1 MASNQM
7 RISGVNSGFDTEAM
21 IQQMMSVYQNK
32 IDKQNQ
38 KLQKLQWQQEQYRDI
53 TSKLT
58 GFKSK
63 YFDILK
69 RDTYLMSPSSFSRFK
84 TTITTKSGK
93 ESGLKVTTDSKST
106 AGTHKIKVDG
116 LATAATT
123 KGGQVSAGN
132 FKLDVDKAIKDA
144 KADANGNYSFA
155 LDVKVGNVAKTVE
168 FSGKNKDELL
178 ASLNTKLEE
187 AFGSTSSG
195 KAFISAAVD
204 SKGALAFATAGN
216 AMATVTERTGN
227 FGMGKPS
234 ARVAIDPAA
243 ALTGKSSISVTIPN
257 YYDKEPVTK
266 NIEFDSVS
274 STFFDARDDDASV
287 KAQYMELKK
296 AAFLKKYD
304 VGGAEVTEE
313 MMNEQNFIYTSVDAA
328 NDFNSQNL
336 LTALNS
342 AYGLEQGVQF
352 AIDGSSMTA
361 RYVMDGSAVEF
372 TMTSTCDATFGLK
385 KGSATSY
392 LDESTKLSN
401 MGIAQN
407 GNTKLDYTLPSNFKL
422 NIQNAINK
430 AAPNAS
436 GDYEFSLDISVGGVS
451 KTVQFSGKDEDEIA
465 ASLNSALSNAFGDY
479 GLKTVKNANGTYDFK
494 IDGGTSLSIIE
505 NTGKFGIAAMSDKI
519 AFNPGEADDNA
530 SGSHWITVT
539 LDGGREVNMQFSG
552 LKTAADFDPSD
563 PSDTAFKNLKEAAY
577 RKANGLS
584 DSDPVSQSDLDGFT
598 YTAVDAAADSN
609 TQKIIDRFNNHFSA
623 DGITFEYADG
633 YLTAKDA
640 AGKAVDFSVSSD
652 DGKFG
657 LPNASISH
665 TFTASEGTA
674 EGYSMTINGKE
685 ITVGANAT
693 VKDLINAVNKSGA
706 GVTMTYSKL
715 EGAFTLTANDKGNG
729 SDIIIDDN
737 NALAQALGLTSA
749 TRASHTDGKNAM
761 ITIDGIQIEH
771 NDNTY
776 ELDGVTYDFAD
787 VDPTE
792 NEEISVSINK
802 DYDDIKQTIKD
813 FVKDY
818 NQMIDDINGYTQT
831 ARPKDKN
838 KNYYEPLT
846 DEEKEDMSE
855 KEIEKWEEAAKKGL
869 LYHDTTVSTVMSKI
883 RTAMYSAVE
892 LEDGKKFGLYNMGIK
907 TASFRDADGGEGAK
921 YGKLKIDEDALDK
934 AFSENPDAIVKLFTD
949 SENGVM
955 AKVNKAIESAVKDT
969 GTVKGTLVRKAGLA
983 TGTSNK
989 DNAIYKEM
997 ERINKRIEQ
1006 LQDRYDKKEEYWWTV
1021 FTNLEKMQ
1029 AQFNSQQ
1036 SYIQQFTANGG
1047 YLS

>member
-21 IQQMMSVYQNK
+21 IQQMMSVYQTK

-84 TTITTKSGK
+84 STVTTKSGK

-106 AGTHKIKVDG
+106 PGSHKIKVDQ

-123 KGGQVSAGN
+123 KGGQVSAQN
-132 FKLDVDKAIKDA
+132 FKLDVDKAM
-144 KADANGNYSFA
+144 ADATADADGKYNFS

-168 FSGKNKDELL
+168 FSGADKDEIL
-178 ASLNTKLEE
+178 ASLNTELAD

-195 KAFISAAVD
+195 ASFISAEL
-204 SKGALAFATAGN
+204 KNGEFAFKTAGN

-227 FGMGKPS
+227 FGMGKPA

-243 ALTGKSSISVTIPN
+243 ALTGTSSISVTVPN
-257 YYDKEPVTK
+257 FYTGDAVTK
-266 NIEFDSVS
+266 NIEFATVS
-274 STFFDARDDDASV
+274 NTYFDARTSDENINA
-287 KAQYMELKK
+287 AFLNLKK
-296 AAFLKKYD
+296 AAYAEKNNVD
-304 VGGAEVTEE
+304 VSTVTEE
-313 MMNEQNFIYTSVDAA
+313 MMNEAKFIYSSADAA
-328 NDFNSQNL
+328 YDLNKQTMLS
-336 LTALNS
+336 ALNG
-342 AYGLEQGVQF
+342 AYAFEQGISF
-352 AIDGSSMTA
+352 SIDGSSMTA
-361 RYVMDGSAVEF
+361 KYAQDGSAAEF

-392 LDESTKLSN
+392 LDEGTKLSD
-401 MGIAQN
+401 MGIA
-407 GNTKLDYTLPSNFKL
+407 T
-422 NIQNAINK
+422 NA
-430 AAPNAS
+430 
-436 GDYEFSLDISVGGVS
+436 
-451 KTVQFSGKDEDEIA
+451 
-465 ASLNSALSNAFGDY
+465 
-479 GLKTVKNANGTYDFK
+479 
-494 IDGGTSLSIIE
+494 
-505 NTGKFGIAAMSDKI
+505 
-519 AFNPGEADDNA
+519 
-530 SGSHWITVT
+530 
-539 LDGGREVNMQFSG
+539 
-552 LKTAADFDPSD
+552 
-563 PSDTAFKNLKEAAY
+563 
-577 RKANGLS
+577 
-584 DSDPVSQSDLDGFT
+584 
-598 YTAVDAAADSN
+598 
-609 TQKIIDRFNNHFSA
+609 HF
-623 DGITFEYADG
+623 
-633 YLTAKDA
+633 
-640 AGKAVDFSVSSD
+640 D
-652 DGKFG
+652 DGDF
-657 LPNASISH
+657 
-665 TFTASEGTA
+665 FT
-674 EGYSMTINGKE
+674 MNINGKE
-685 ITVGANAT
+685 IKVGENAT
-693 VKDLINAVNKSGA
+693 VADLMNAVNKSGA

-729 SDIIIDDN
+729 GDIDIADSDVI
-737 NALAQALGLTSA
+737 AQALGLTSA
-749 TRASHTDGKNAM
+749 AGANHTEGKNAI
-761 ITIDGIQIEH
+761 ITVDGIQVEH

-776 ELDGVTYDFAD
+776 ELDGIKLDFSE

-792 NEEISVSINK
+792 GEEISVSVNK

-846 DEEKEDMSE
+846 DEDKEDMSE

-869 LYHDTTVSTVMSKI
+869 LYHDTTVSSVMSKI
-883 RTAMYSAVE
+883 RIAMYSAVE

-907 TASFRDADGGEGAK
+907 TASYIDAGSAADAK
-921 YGKLKIDEDALDK
+921 YGKLTIDEDKLDK
-934 AFSENPDAIVKLFTD
+934 AFEENPDAIVKLFTD
-949 SENGVM
+949 AENGVM
-955 AKVNKAIESAVKDT
+955 SKVNKAIESATKDT

-983 TGTSNK
+983 TGTSAK

>member
-21 IQQMMSVYQNK
+21 IQQMMSVYQTK

-58 GFKSK
+58 GFKGK

-84 TTITTKSGK
+84 STVTTKSGK

-106 AGTHKIKVDG
+106 PGSHKIKVDQ

-123 KGGQVSAGN
+123 KGGQVSAQN
-132 FKLDVDKAIKDA
+132 FKLDVDKAM
-144 KADANGNYSFA
+144 ADATADADGKYNFS

-168 FSGKNKDELL
+168 FSGADKDEIL
-178 ASLNTKLEE
+178 ASLNTELAD

-195 KAFISAAVD
+195 ASFISAEL
-204 SKGALAFATAGN
+204 KNGEFAFKTAGN

-227 FGMGKPS
+227 FGMGKPA

-243 ALTGKSSISVTIPN
+243 ALTGTSSISVTVPN
-257 YYDKEPVTK
+257 FYTGDAVTK
-266 NIEFDSVS
+266 NIEFATVS
-274 STFFDARDDDASV
+274 NTYFDARTSDENINA
-287 KAQYMELKK
+287 AFLNLKK
-296 AAFLKKYD
+296 AAYAEKNNVD
-304 VGGAEVTEE
+304 VSTVTEE
-313 MMNEQNFIYTSVDAA
+313 MMNEAKFIYSSADAA
-328 NDFNSQNL
+328 YDLNKQTMLS
-336 LTALNS
+336 ALNG
-342 AYGLEQGVQF
+342 AYAFEQGISF
-352 AIDGSSMTA
+352 SIDGSSMTA
-361 RYVMDGSAVEF
+361 KYVQDGSAAEF

-392 LDESTKLSN
+392 LDENTKLSD
-401 MGIAQN
+401 MGIA
-407 GNTKLDYTLPSNFKL
+407 
-422 NIQNAINK
+422 
-430 AAPNAS
+430 
-436 GDYEFSLDISVGGVS
+436 
-451 KTVQFSGKDEDEIA
+451 
-465 ASLNSALSNAFGDY
+465 
-479 GLKTVKNANGTYDFK
+479 AN
-494 IDGGTSLSIIE
+494 
-505 NTGKFGIAAMSDKI
+505 
-519 AFNPGEADDNA
+519 
-530 SGSHWITVT
+530 V
-539 LDGGREVNMQFSG
+539 
-552 LKTAADFDPSD
+552 
-563 PSDTAFKNLKEAAY
+563 
-577 RKANGLS
+577 
-584 DSDPVSQSDLDGFT
+584 
-598 YTAVDAAADSN
+598 
-609 TQKIIDRFNNHFSA
+609 HF
-623 DGITFEYADG
+623 
-633 YLTAKDA
+633 
-640 AGKAVDFSVSSD
+640 D
-652 DGKFG
+652 DGDFYTM
-657 LPNASISH
+657 N
-665 TFTASEGTA
+665 
-674 EGYSMTINGKE
+674 INGKE
-685 ITVGANAT
+685 IKVGENAT
-693 VKDLINAVNKSGA
+693 VADLMNAVNKSDA

-715 EGAFTLTANDKGNG
+715 EGSFTLTANDKGNG
-729 SDIIIDDN
+729 GDIDIADSDT
-737 NALAQALGLTSA
+737 LAQALGLTST
-749 TRASHTDGKNAM
+749 TRASHTEGKNAI
-761 ITIDGIQIEH
+761 ITVDGIQVEH

-776 ELDGVTYDFAD
+776 ELDGIKLDFSE

-792 NEEISVSINK
+792 GEEISVSVNK

-846 DEEKEDMSE
+846 DEDKEDMSE

-869 LYHDTTVSTVMSKI
+869 LYHDTTVSSVMSKI
-883 RTAMYSAVE
+883 RIAMYSAVE

-907 TASFRDADGGEGAK
+907 TASYIDAGSAADAK
-921 YGKLKIDEDALDK
+921 YGKLTIDEDKLDK
-934 AFSENPDAIVKLFTD
+934 AFEENPDAIVKLFTD
-949 SENGVM
+949 AENGVM
-955 AKVNKAIESAVKDT
+955 SKVNKAIESATKDT

-983 TGTSNK
+983 TGTSAK